1 MSEEQSTYSANP
13 GKQLVRTVDGVD
25 YQRIPVKTHLITNTD
40 DMADVVVRYAK
51 DRMQEGDIL
60 FISEKAVACTQ
71 NRAIPMEDIKPRKLA
86 VTLSRYVTKTPAGIG
101 LGIPETMEMA
111 LRECGTL
118 RILFQQGE
126 ETLKG
131 ALAVI
136 DAGVIEDVDI
146 ALGLHIRPVQ
156 DIAYGEMSP
165 AVRHASSTFVNVVI
179 NGLSSHGARPHLGV
193 NAIEAAAV
201 AINAITAIKINP
213 IIPWSCKVTGIKG
226 GGVAPNIIPDKVE
239 MIVDAR
245 AQTNEAMT
253 ELLEKLRRAVTNAA
267 AALGA
272 TAEVTTPGGVIP
284 AAEYDDELTAEVT
297 ECIVEVVGEE
307 KLAKEL
313 VNPGGEDFHYFV
325 NKYPHIKAA
334 YFGVGAAAAPGLH
347 HQDMQLNKEALPSG
361 TAVLVKMVER
371 KLG

>member
-1 MSEEQSTYSANP
+1 MRPRRPFRHAFSRCLELV
-13 GKQLVRTVDGVD
+13 GK
-25 YQRIPVKTHLITNTD
+25 VK
-40 DMADVVVRYAK
+40 R
-51 DRMQEGDIL
+51 
-60 FISEKAVACTQ
+60 
-71 NRAIPMEDIKPRKLA
+71 
-86 VTLSRYVTKTPAGIG
+86 
-101 LGIPETMEMA
+101 
-111 LRECGTL
+111 GTL

-284 AAEYDDELTAEVT
+284 AAEYDDELTAEVA

>member
-1 MSEEQSTYSANP
+1 MNKLDPRVIYEDLHQIPELGFAEFKTAAYLADKLEALGYKVTRNVGGTGVIGEIKGAEP
-13 GKQLVRTVDGVD
+13 GPVMLVRADMDALPFLIDGE
-25 YQRIPVKTHLITNTD
+25 QKSIH
-40 DMADVVVRYAK
+40 
-51 DRMQEGDIL
+51 
-60 FISEKAVACTQ
+60 ACGHD
-71 NRAIPMEDIKPRKLA
+71 AHSSMLLAAAAELVGKIKR
-86 VTLSRYVTKTPAGIG
+86 
-101 LGIPETMEMA
+101 
-111 LRECGTL
+111 GTL
-118 RILFQQGE
+118 RILFQQAE

-136 DAGVIEDVDI
+136 DAGVIKDVDI
-146 ALGLHIRPVQ
+146 ALGLHVRPVQ
-156 DIAYGEMSP
+156 DIPFGELSP
-165 AVRHASSTFVNVVI
+165 AVRHAASTFVNI
-179 NGLSSHGARPHLGV
+179 TITGLSSHGARPHLGV

-201 AINAITAIKINP
+201 AISAIGAIKINP

-245 AQTNEAMT
+245 AQTNDAMT
-253 ELLEKLRRAVTNAA
+253 ELLEKLRCAVTNAA
-267 AALGA
+267 AAVGA
-272 TAEVTTPGGVIP
+272 TAEISTPGGVIP
-284 AAEYDDELTAEVT
+284 AAEYDEALTAEVA
-297 ECIVEVVGEE
+297 ECIVEVVGKE

-334 YFGVGAAAAPGLH
+334 YFGVGAAATPGLH
-347 HQDMQLNKEALPSG
+347 HPDMHINKEALPSG

>member
-1 MSEEQSTYSANP
+1 M
-13 GKQLVRTVDGVD
+13 
-25 YQRIPVKTHLITNTD
+25 
-40 DMADVVVRYAK
+40 
-51 DRMQEGDIL
+51 
-60 FISEKAVACTQ
+60 
-71 NRAIPMEDIKPRKLA
+71 
-86 VTLSRYVTKTPAGIG
+86 
-101 LGIPETMEMA
+101 
-111 LRECGTL
+111 
-118 RILFQQGE
+118 
-126 ETLKG
+126 
-131 ALAVI
+131 AVI

-179 NGLSSHGARPHLGV
+179 NGLSSHGARPHLGI

-201 AINAITAIKINP
+201 AINAIAAIKINP

-284 AAEYDDELTAEVT
+284 AAEYDDELTAEVA
-297 ECIVEVVGEE
+297 ECIVEAVGEE

-361 TAVLVKMVER
+361 TAVLIKMVER

>member
-1 MSEEQSTYSANP
+1 MNKLDPRNIY
-13 GKQLVRTVDGVD
+13 
-25 YQRIPVKTHLITNTD
+25 D
-40 DMADVVVRYAK
+40 DLH
-51 DRMQEGDIL
+51 Q
-60 FISEKAVACTQ
+60 
-71 NRAIPMEDIKPRKLA
+71 
-86 VTLSRYVTKTPAGIG
+86 
-101 LGIPETMEMA
+101 IPELGFEEFKTSAYLADKLEAMGYKVTRNIGGTGVIGEIKGSEPGPVMM
-111 LRECGTL
+111 LRADMDARPFLIDGEKKNIHACGHDAHSAMLLAAASELVGKVKRGTL

-201 AINAITAIKINP
+201 AINAIAAIKINP

-239 MIVDAR
+239 MIVDA
-245 AQTNEAMT
+245 
-253 ELLEKLRRAVTNAA
+253 
-267 AALGA
+267 
-272 TAEVTTPGGVIP
+272 
-284 AAEYDDELTAEVT
+284 
-297 ECIVEVVGEE
+297 VGEE
-307 KLAKEL
+307 QLATER
-313 VNPGGEDFHYFV
+313 VYPGGEDFHFFV
-325 NKYPHIKAA
+325 NNSPHSKPA

-361 TAVLVKMVER
+361 TAVLIKMVER

>member
-1 MSEEQSTYSANP
+1 MLLAAASELV
-13 GKQLVRTVDGVD
+13 GK
-25 YQRIPVKTHLITNTD
+25 VK
-40 DMADVVVRYAK
+40 R
-51 DRMQEGDIL
+51 
-60 FISEKAVACTQ
+60 
-71 NRAIPMEDIKPRKLA
+71 
-86 VTLSRYVTKTPAGIG
+86 
-101 LGIPETMEMA
+101 
-111 LRECGTL
+111 GTL

>member
-1 MSEEQSTYSANP
+1 MLLAAASELV
-13 GKQLVRTVDGVD
+13 GK
-25 YQRIPVKTHLITNTD
+25 VK
-40 DMADVVVRYAK
+40 R
-51 DRMQEGDIL
+51 
-60 FISEKAVACTQ
+60 
-71 NRAIPMEDIKPRKLA
+71 
-86 VTLSRYVTKTPAGIG
+86 
-101 LGIPETMEMA
+101 
-111 LRECGTL
+111 GTL

-226 GGVAPNIIPDKVE
+226 GGVAPISFLI
-239 MIVDAR
+239 
-245 AQTNEAMT
+245 
-253 ELLEKLRRAVTNAA
+253 KL
-267 AALGA
+267 
-272 TAEVTTPGGVIP
+272 
-284 AAEYDDELTAEVT
+284 
-297 ECIVEVVGEE
+297 
-307 KLAKEL
+307 K
-313 VNPGGEDFHYFV
+313 
-325 NKYPHIKAA
+325 
-334 YFGVGAAAAPGLH
+334 
-347 HQDMQLNKEALPSG
+347 
-361 TAVLVKMVER
+361 
-371 KLG
+371 

>member
-1 MSEEQSTYSANP
+1 MNKLDPRNIY
-13 GKQLVRTVDGVD
+13 
-25 YQRIPVKTHLITNTD
+25 D
-40 DMADVVVRYAK
+40 DLH
-51 DRMQEGDIL
+51 Q
-60 FISEKAVACTQ
+60 
-71 NRAIPMEDIKPRKLA
+71 
-86 VTLSRYVTKTPAGIG
+86 
-101 LGIPETMEMA
+101 IPELGFEEFKTSAYLADKLEAMGYKVTRNIGGTGVIGEIKGSEPGPVMMLRADMDA
-111 LRECGTL
+111 LPFVIDGEKKNIHACGHDAHSAMLLAAASELVGKVKRGTL
-118 RILFQQGE
+118 RILFQQAE

-136 DAGVIEDVDI
+136 DAGVLEDVDI
-146 ALGLHIRPVQ
+146 ALGLHVRPIQ

-165 AVRHASSTFVNVVI
+165 AVRHAASTFVHITI

-193 NAIEAAAV
+193 NAIEAAAA

-213 IIPWSCKVTGIKG
+213 IIPWSCKVTSIAG
-226 GGVAPNIIPDKVE
+226 GGTAPNIIPDKVK
-239 MIVDAR
+239 MVVDTR

-272 TAEVTTPGGVIP
+272 TAEVATPDGVIP
-284 AAEYDDELTAEVT
+284 AAEYDEALTAEVAA
-297 ECIVEVVGEE
+297 CIEEVVGKER
-307 KLAKEL
+307 LAKEL

-347 HQDMQLNKEALPSG
+347 HQDMCFNHKAMEYGAEILAG
-361 TAVLVKMVER
+361 AVR
-371 KLG
+371 KRLEG

>member
-1 MSEEQSTYSANP
+1 MFAHKHLLSIDDLSPEDIMTVLKQARTFEEINERPIKKVPALRGKTVCNLFLEPSTRTRGSFELAEKRVACDSLNA
-13 GKQLVRTVDGVD
+13 GGSTSSTVKGESLVDTVRTLDSMKVDMFIVRHKCAGAPYIVS
-25 YQRIPVKTHLITNTD
+25 QNT
-40 DMADVVVRYAK
+40 
-51 DRMQEGDIL
+51 
-60 FISEKAVACTQ
+60 SE
-71 NRAIPMEDIKPRKLA
+71 
-86 VTLSRYVTKTPAGIG
+86 
-101 LGIPETMEMA
+101 
-111 LRECGTL
+111 
-118 RILFQQGE
+118 
-126 ETLKG
+126 
-131 ALAVI
+131 AVI

-193 NAIEAAAV
+193 NAFDAAAV

-253 ELLEKLRRAVTNAA
+253 ELLENLRRAVTNAA

-284 AAEYDDELTAEVT
+284 AAEYAAELTAEVA

-334 YFGVGAAAAPGLH
+334 YFGVGAAEAPGLH

>member
-1 MSEEQSTYSANP
+1 MNKLDPRNIY
-13 GKQLVRTVDGVD
+13 
-25 YQRIPVKTHLITNTD
+25 D
-40 DMADVVVRYAK
+40 DLH
-51 DRMQEGDIL
+51 Q
-60 FISEKAVACTQ
+60 
-71 NRAIPMEDIKPRKLA
+71 
-86 VTLSRYVTKTPAGIG
+86 
-101 LGIPETMEMA
+101 IPELGFEEFKTSAYLADKLEAMGYKVTRNIGGTGVIGEIKGSEPGPVMMLRADMDA
-111 LRECGTL
+111 LPFLIDGEKNNIHACGHDAHSAMLLAAASELVGKVKRGTL

-284 AAEYDDELTAEVT
+284 AAEYDDELTAEVA

>member
-1 MSEEQSTYSANP
+1 MTKLDPRNIYDDLHQIPELGFEEFKTSAYLADKLEELGYKVTRNIGGTGVIGEIKGAEP
-13 GKQLVRTVDGVD
+13 GPVMLVRADMDALPFLIDGEMK
-25 YQRIPVKTHLITNTD
+25 RIHACGHDAHSAMLLAAAAELVGKVK
-40 DMADVVVRYAK
+40 R
-51 DRMQEGDIL
+51 
-60 FISEKAVACTQ
+60 
-71 NRAIPMEDIKPRKLA
+71 
-86 VTLSRYVTKTPAGIG
+86 
-101 LGIPETMEMA
+101 
-111 LRECGTL
+111 GTL
-118 RILFQQGE
+118 RILFQQAE

-146 ALGLHIRPVQ
+146 ALGLHIRPIQ

-165 AVRHASSTFVNVVI
+165 AVRHASTSFVKIVI

-213 IIPWSCKVTGIKG
+213 IVPWSCKVTGIQG
-226 GGVAPNIIPDKVE
+226 GGVAANIIPDKVE
-239 MIVDAR
+239 MLVDAR
-245 AQTNEAMT
+245 AQTNEAMA
-253 ELLEKLRRAVTNAA
+253 ELQEKLHRAVTNAA
-267 AALGA
+267 AAVGA
-272 TAEVTTPGGVIP
+272 TAELSTIDGIIP
-284 AAEYDDELTAEVT
+284 AAELDDELTAEVA
-297 ECIVEVVGEE
+297 ECIEEVVG
-307 KLAKEL
+307 KKMLAKEL

-334 YFGVGAAAAPGLH
+334 YFGVGAAATPGLH
-347 HQDMQLNKEALPSG
+347 HKDMQLNKEALPSG

>member
-1 MSEEQSTYSANP
+1 MLLAAASDLV
-13 GKQLVRTVDGVD
+13 GK
-25 YQRIPVKTHLITNTD
+25 VK
-40 DMADVVVRYAK
+40 R
-51 DRMQEGDIL
+51 
-60 FISEKAVACTQ
+60 
-71 NRAIPMEDIKPRKLA
+71 
-86 VTLSRYVTKTPAGIG
+86 
-101 LGIPETMEMA
+101 
-111 LRECGTL
+111 GTL

-136 DAGVIEDVDI
+136 EAGVIEDVVI
-146 ALGLHIRPVQ
+146 ALGLRIRP
-156 DIAYGEMSP
+156 
-165 AVRHASSTFVNVVI
+165 VNVVI
-179 NGLSSHGARPHLGV
+179 NCLSSHGARPHLGV

-284 AAEYDDELTAEVT
+284 AAEYDDELTAEVA